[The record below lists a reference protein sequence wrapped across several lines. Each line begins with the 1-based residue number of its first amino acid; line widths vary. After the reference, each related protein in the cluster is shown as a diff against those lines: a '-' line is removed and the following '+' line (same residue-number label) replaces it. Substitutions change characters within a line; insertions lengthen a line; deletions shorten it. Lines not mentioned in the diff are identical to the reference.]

1 MLAVDIVRAKLW
13 SKPSLIDERICE
25 KFELYHRVLDIVIF
39 RAIYLVKAILLED
52 EIFFKR
58 VYLLHIS

>member
-25 KFELYHRVLDIVIF
+25 KFELYHHRVLDIVIF

-58 VYLLHIS
+58 VYL